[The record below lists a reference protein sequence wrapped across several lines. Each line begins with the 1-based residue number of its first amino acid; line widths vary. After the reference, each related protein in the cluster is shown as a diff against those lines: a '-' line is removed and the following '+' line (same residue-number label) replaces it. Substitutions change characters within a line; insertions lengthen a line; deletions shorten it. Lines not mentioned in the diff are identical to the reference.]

1 MQKGFTLIEMIITIG
16 ILGVLASIIL
26 AIVNP
31 LAQFQKSN
39 DARRKSDLEQL
50 QRALEQY
57 YQDHGQYPHS
67 SGSNGSPTYSIVD
80 FSKINTNPPIGI
92 TWGNQWV
99 PYMNFLPKDPAAG
112 RTYRYVTDATWQTY
126 WIYASLERGGK
137 DQDACNTAGT
147 KCPNVPG
154 GVTCGGTNACNYG
167 VSSPNTT
174 P

>member
-1 MQKGFTLIEMIITIG
+1 MRKGFTLIEMIITIG
-16 ILGVLASIIL
+16 ILGVLASIVL
-26 AIVNP
+26 AVVNP

-39 DARRKSDLEQL
+39 DARRKGDLSQL

-67 SGSNGSPTYSIVD
+67 AGGTGSPTYSIVD
-80 FSKINTNPPIGI
+80 FSKINTNPPVGI
-92 TWGNQWV
+92 TWGAQWT
-99 PYMNFLPKDPAAG
+99 PYMNFLPKDPDNN
-112 RTYRYVTDATWQTY
+112 RTYIYVTDSTWQTY

-137 DQDACNTAGT
+137 DPEACNKSGTACT
-147 KCPNVPG
+147 NVPS
-154 GVTCGGTNACNYG
+154 GVTCGTNNVCNYG